1 MAMDKVGLW
10 IKVIV
15 VIAAIGMVVVADTVN
30 VY

>member
-1 MAMDKVGLW
+1 MDKVGLW